1 MFTEILTDDFYV
13 VELYVE
19 IIFDYFVIFMHI
31 LFKKS
36 NLNVLLSQNSIN
48 FSVNIVILSDSLYFT
63 QRM

>member
-36 NLNVLLSQNSIN
+36 NLNVLLS
-48 FSVNIVILSDSLYFT
+48 
-63 QRM
+63 